1 MLQIKVDFIKT
12 SRRAETDA
20 LRPQIRDCLQL
31 FDESVWLKSH
41 IWNKTFCGFETLRLS
56 HGLAKFE
63 GEGFLNK
70 LNIFNDYTLS
80 TSANILF
87 SIGISKSNKKF

>member
-1 MLQIKVDFIKT
+1 MNKQFIFPVLQIKVDFIKT

-41 IWNKTFCGFETLRLS
+41 I
-56 HGLAKFE
+56 
-63 GEGFLNK
+63 
-70 LNIFNDYTLS
+70 
-80 TSANILF
+80 
-87 SIGISKSNKKF
+87 